1 MSKISEDRNEILK
14 IQIVLVE
21 FQFGQ
26 IFAKKKKKINL
37 EKLRFW
43 AKNKFLVDF

>member
-26 IFAKKKKKINL
+26 FFAKKMNL